1 MGAEEKGRGG
11 PGEAAV
17 RRATGRGWDDW
28 FALLDEAGG
37 REMDHKGLVAH
48 IAADHDIGGWWQ
60 QSVAVAYEKARGMR
74 RDHEKPGSFE
84 ISRSRTVAAP
94 LDAVYA
100 LWVEEGLR
108 RRWLEETVGIRK
120 ETQGR
125 SIRLDWAAGGQ
136 ILDVRFSAKGPD
148 RTQVAVQHT
157 KLRDPGEAEAM
168 KEFWAEALTRLQE
181 AAAEE

>member
-1 MGAEEKGRGG
+1 MSGARSG
-11 PGEAAV
+11 PGDAAV
-17 RRATGRGWDDW
+17 RKATGKGWDEW
-28 FALLDEAGG
+28 FTLLDDAGG
-37 REMDHKGLVAH
+37 RELDHRGLVAH
-48 IAADHDIGGWWQ
+48 LGAHSGMSGWWQ

-74 RDHEKPGSFE
+74 RDHEKPGGFE

-108 RRWLEETVGIRK
+108 RRWLAETVGIRK

-125 SIRLDWAAGGQ
+125 SIRMDWAAGGQ

-157 KLRDPGEAEAM
+157 KLRDAEEAEAM
-168 KEFWAEALTRLQE
+168 KDFWAEALTRLQE
-181 AAAEE
+181 AAAGG